1 MYALVKKPNQ
11 FSLTNPFLLRLLLY
25 IVVLS
30 TISYF
35 VLMSPLAPWIQQLTF
50 TLVLFSFVTIEYLC
64 ARPNNKT
71 TQPLLRSRW
80 IPYPNS
86 ILLRY
91 ILVAVCCLTAC
102 YFTAISALLVWQ
114 KYCVM
119 LLLSILSLLT
129 CRWIKSTILSLNQL
143 DKIRSYRVSTE
154 VIPADYKKRIETIE
168 HYLKNSIP
176 KYDHANDKY
185 RAKQDCFDALR
196 KLASNS
202 QAPLEIRVQSLIKL
216 AEYYFS
222 DRTYTCDALVSIHFL
237 NEARS
242 LTAEMDNKQREQ
254 HRPQVLDLYYK
265 IADAYVLSLEKIAVD
280 NTHPD
285 QLDCCYRLGRFYRYH
300 SFAAHSPDMQ
310 ALARL
315 YFQKAANWNHGTRE
329 DLGPHPNAVH
339 EIICEHGPQVIQNCV
354 DRGSTLARLDTLIA
368 QSDFV
373 LSNTNADLQQNEG
386 SENIGYIEPGVVSVS
401 NGEGL
406 DPMQPKSAIKVYV
419 NACLRSGKKF
429 EDAIDRCRTEIK
441 GGNPFA
447 KSVGKDL
454 CQVKLASPEGLA
466 LSPDD
471 LSLDGCSISSQT
483 PVNNRVAKMLDR
495 ATLEFPISPE
505 RTPYSPQKVR

>member
-1 MYALVKKPNQ
+1 MPLVKKPNQ

-50 TLVLFSFVTIEYLC
+50 TLVLFSLVTIEYLC

-71 TQPLLRSRW
+71 TRPLLRSRW
-80 IPYPNS
+80 ILYPNS

-91 ILVAVCCLTAC
+91 ILVAVCFLTAC

-114 KYCVM
+114 KYCIV

-143 DKIRSYRVSTE
+143 DKIRSYRVSTD

-254 HRPQVLDLYYK
+254 HRPQVLDLYRK
-265 IADAYVLSLEKIAVD
+265 IADAYVISLDKIAVD

-310 ALARL
+310 GLASL
-315 YFQKAANWNHGTRE
+315 YFEKAANWNHCTRE
-329 DLGPHPNAVH
+329 DLEPHPNAVH
-339 EIICEHGPQVIQNCV
+339 ETICEHFPHVIQKHEY
-354 DRGSTLARLDTLIA
+354 RGSTKIRLDTLGEQA
-368 QSDFV
+368 DFV
-373 LSNTNADLQQNEG
+373 LNNANADIRQNEG
-386 SENIGYIEPGVVSVS
+386 SEDIGYIEPGVNAVS

-419 NACLRSGKKF
+419 NACLKSGKGRLQ
-429 EDAIDRCRTEIK
+429 DAIDRCRTEIK

-454 CQVKLASPEGLA
+454 CQVKLARPEVLA

-471 LSLDGCSISSQT
+471 LSLDRCSISSQT
-483 PVNNRVAKMLDR
+483 PVKNRVAKMLDR